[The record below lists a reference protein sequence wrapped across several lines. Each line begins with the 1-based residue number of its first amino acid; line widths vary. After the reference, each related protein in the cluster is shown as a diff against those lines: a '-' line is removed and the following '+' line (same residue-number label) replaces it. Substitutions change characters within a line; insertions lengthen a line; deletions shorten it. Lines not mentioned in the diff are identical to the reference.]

1 VSTVV
6 AIAYRDRDTAVRV
19 METLA
24 GLQKRGEIRLEDA
37 VIAERRGD
45 GSIAVDQGINALKRG
60 ATHGLIWGGI
70 IGTAFLVPIAG
81 LALGAAAGA
90 IEGAIRDYG
99 LDDDF
104 VEKTSAALKPGGAA
118 VFLLVAKAKPEP
130 VIAALRPFGGIL
142 IQSSLSPEA
151 EAMLR
156 VKLEDI

>member
-6 AIAYRDRDTAVRV
+6 AIAYRDRSTAVDV

-24 GLQKRGEIRLEDA
+24 KLQKRGEIRLEDA
-37 VIAERRGD
+37 VIAERKAD
-45 GSIAVDQGINALKRG
+45 GSIDVDQGINALKRG
-60 ATHGLIWGGI
+60 TTHGLIWGGI
-70 IGTAFLVPIAG
+70 IGTTFLVPIAG

-104 VEKTSAALKPGGAA
+104 VEKTSAALAPGGAA
-118 VFLLVAKAKPEP
+118 LFLLVAKAKPEP
-130 VIAALRPFGGIL
+130 VIAAIRPYGGVL
-142 IQSSLSPEA
+142 IESSLSPEA